1 MSGPEMEIRRLNSPG
16 PISDQFLLSR
26 AFLKIIIGPVG
37 SAKTITAL
45 RALRRVGTRQGGRRD
60 ANGVLRR
67 KARVGV
73 IRETYPNIEKNTL
86 PSWFRI
92 HPETDGK
99 FTWKAPFTHKLT
111 LILGHDEFGR
121 PNDVCDFEIEF
132 RAIGDRSVEEACRGW
147 EVVAVMIDE
156 ADLQPPDLLAFLS
169 GRVGRAS
176 DLDPSLVVDQQIILS
191 LNAPYMDNWI
201 YGLAI
206 EKNLGELLDPGL
218 MEALGD
224 RPLMEVFLQP
234 GGREPDAE
242 NLHNLPKGY
251 YAIQAALN
259 KHRPDYVARMIDNK
273 FVPMQHGQP
282 VNPQFD
288 YRAHVRPL
296 DLNPRLPLLVGFDQ
310 GLFAAAVASQRLSMG
325 EFRTLAEAV
334 MFREDGRT
342 LAKIGPTAAGAMV
355 RSMIAARFPNLD
367 PGMLRVVGDPAAWS
381 ARDRQDSEHDWVLAF
396 QKGLGHRVYKGKTNR
411 QALRNEA
418 IWRAMA
424 ERDGYAVDPSAK
436 HLIRG
441 HLGGYRYRNAD
452 IPGGGGTRG
461 HLEIADTIHTHVCDA
476 EQYAAVEGEHV
487 ISDIRGRPRSG
498 GQVFVNDSDFDV
510 FSRSY

>member
-1 MSGPEMEIRRLNSPG
+1 MEVRRLNSPG
-16 PISDQFLLSR
+16 PISDEFLLSR
-26 AFLKIIIGPVG
+26 AFLKVIIGPVG
-37 SAKTITAL
+37 SAKTMTAL
-45 RALRRVGTRQGGRRD
+45 RALRRVGMRQGGRRD
-60 ANGVLRR
+60 VNGVLRR

-92 HPETDGK
+92 HPETDGH

-111 LILGHDEFGR
+111 LILGQDEYGQ

-169 GRVGRAS
+169 GRVGRSS
-176 DLDPSLVVDQQIILS
+176 DLDPALVVDQQIILS

-206 EKNLGELLDPGL
+206 ERNLGEMLDPSL
-218 MEALGD
+218 LEALGD
-224 RPLMEVFLQP
+224 RPLMEVFIQP
-234 GGREPDAE
+234 GGRSPGAE

-288 YRAHVRPL
+288 YARHVRPL
-296 DLNPRLPLLVGFDQ
+296 EFDPRRMLVVGFDQ
-310 GLFAAAVASQRLSMG
+310 GLFASAVAGQRTVEGHLRSL
-325 EFRTLAEAV
+325 REAV
-334 MFREDGRT
+334 SFLEAGKT
-342 LAKIGPTAAGAMV
+342 LRKIGPTAFGQMV
-355 RSMIAARFPNLD
+355 RAMMAEHFPDVEPERVRFI
-367 PGMLRVVGDPAAWS
+367 GDPAAWR
-381 ARDRQDSEHDWVLAF
+381 AKDNEDHDRDWVRAF
-396 QKGLGHRVYKGKTNR
+396 EKALGHPARKAKTNKLS
-411 QALRNEA
+411 LRHEA
-418 IWRAMA
+418 VWKAHA
-424 ERDGYAVDPSAK
+424 EHDGYAVDPACK

-441 HLGGYRYRNAD
+441 HLGGYRYRDAEMGANKSE
-452 IPGGGGTRG
+452 TRG
-461 HLEIADTIHTHVCDA
+461 HLEVADTIYTHVCDA
-476 EQYAAVEGEHV
+476 EQYLAVEGDHV

-498 GQVFVNDSDFDV
+498 FTQVVNDSDFDV
-510 FSRSY
+510 FAGG